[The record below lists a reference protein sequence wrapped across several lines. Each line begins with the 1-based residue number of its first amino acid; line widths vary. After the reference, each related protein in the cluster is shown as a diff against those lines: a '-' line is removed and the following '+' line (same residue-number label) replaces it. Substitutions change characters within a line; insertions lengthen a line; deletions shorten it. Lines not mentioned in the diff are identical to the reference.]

1 MADEITVGGITVPI
15 THPDK
20 VLFPADGITKADLAR
35 YYADVAGRMLPW
47 LRDRP
52 ITMVRYPDGLDGQ
65 RFFQKNAPSY
75 FPDWIRRVRLGK
87 EGGEVE
93 HAVCDKPATLVY
105 LANQACIEIHGFTS
119 RVDKL
124 DAPDQVVFDF
134 DPPDG
139 KRFAEVRRAA
149 LWARDLLDGELGLTS
164 FVRTTGGRGLHVHV
178 GLNRRADFEE
188 VREFAHR
195 VAEMLAR
202 RHPDAITAEQRK
214 DKRGDRIYADVMRN
228 AYAQTVVASYGV
240 RGRPGA
246 PVATPLNWAE
256 VEDGRTSPSPGTA
269 SARPRSAWPSSTPDP
284 ALAKLAA
291 GTRADLRVC
300 DRRRRVASA
309 GSALE
314 VEQDEESA
322 RRHVGGAGLHGA
334 G

>member
-35 YYADVAGRMLPW
+35 YHADVAGRMLPW

-75 FPDWIRRVRLGK
+75 FPDWIRRVRVGK

-93 HAVCDKPATLVY
+93 HAVCDNPATLVY
-105 LANQACIEIHGFTS
+105 LANQACIEIHGFLS
-119 RVDKL
+119 RIGKL
-124 DAPDQVVFDF
+124 DTPDQLVFDF

-139 KRFAEVRRAA
+139 KRFADVRRAA
-149 LWARDLLDGELGLTS
+149 LWVRDLLEGELGLIT

-178 GLNRRADFEE
+178 GLNRRADFEQ
-188 VREFAHR
+188 VREFAHG
-195 VAEMLAR
+195 VAGVLAR
-202 RHPDAITAEQRK
+202 RHPDTITVEQRK

-240 RGRPGA
+240 RARPGA

-256 VEDGRTSPSPGTA
+256 VEDDSLQPSQFTMATIRARLEGGT
-269 SARPRSAWPSSTPDP
+269 DP
-284 ALAKLAA
+284 WADFAESRHGLGEAAKRLAKL
-291 GTRADLRVC
+291 
-300 DRRRRVASA
+300 SP
-309 GSALE
+309 
-314 VEQDEESA
+314 
-322 RRHVGGAGLHGA
+322 
-334 G
+334 